1 MELMTT
7 EQICDLLQI
16 EKRTLRKWMQA
27 GKFPEPIRLN
37 KRVLRWNK
45 EVVLAWLEK
54 QDG

>member
-7 EQICDLLQI
+7 EQICAMLQI

-37 KRVLRWNK
+37 KRVLRWEK
-45 EVVLAWLEK
+45 SEIESWLHSIQK
-54 QDG
+54 